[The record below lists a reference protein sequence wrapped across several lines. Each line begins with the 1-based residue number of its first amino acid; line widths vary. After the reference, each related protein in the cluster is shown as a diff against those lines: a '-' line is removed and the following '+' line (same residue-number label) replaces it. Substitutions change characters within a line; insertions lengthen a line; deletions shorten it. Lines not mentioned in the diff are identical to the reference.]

1 MSTAQGGNGGHA
13 GEPSVRLGS
22 LATLGAFNLIFIH
35 GFLSG
40 ADTWREFRSLIGSD
54 DDYRNAELRF
64 LTFETRLLRWRLV
77 HDLTRRNLPRMRRL
91 PELSDI
97 ASRLGGVLRDHVP
110 QDRPTIIVAHS
121 MGGLAVVEYLASRIT
136 AHDGTDLAR
145 IAGVVMF
152 GCPHEGSLY
161 LYGLRK
167 RFLRNHDQASR
178 LAPIN
183 AHNSRNLGL
192 VLEKIVNAAD
202 PAMRIPIWTYA
213 GDCDGVVNSQ
223 SARSVFPDRYQGI
236 VEGDHSTLVRP
247 SNFEHDSYIALKAR
261 ARDALVDHLTRGL
274 QRT

>member
-1 MSTAQGGNGGHA
+1 MG
-13 GEPSVRLGS
+13 V
-22 LATLGAFNLIFIH
+22 FNMIFIH

-54 DDYRNAELRF
+54 DDYKNAELRF
-64 LTFETRLLRWRLV
+64 LTFETRLLGWRPIY
-77 HDLTRRNLPRMRRL
+77 DLTSRKLPRMRRL

-97 ASRLGGVLRDHVP
+97 ASRLGGVLRDRVP
-110 QDRPTIIVAHS
+110 QDRPTIIVTHS

-136 AHDGTDLAR
+136 VQDDNDLAR

-167 RFLRNHDQASR
+167 RFLRNHNQANR

-183 AHNSRNLGL
+183 AHNTRNLGL
-192 VLEKIVNAAD
+192 VMEKIVNAAD

-247 SNFEHDSYIALKAR
+247 TNLEHDSYIALKAR
-261 ARDALVDHLTRGL
+261 VRDALVDHHTRGA